1 MKPARIPGFIGE
13 QQRGNF
19 IHIQCTCF
27 LLIVFLIQGVHT
39 FAQKP
44 TIERE
49 QGAIKVVKLAEGLD
63 HPWALAFLPDN
74 RVMVTERSGA
84 LKIIDTMNKISKPLE
99 GSPEVFAKGQG
110 GLMDIALDP
119 DFSNNHYIYLSYAE
133 AGQDST
139 STTALGR
146 GTFRNDRLNN
156 FEVIFRMEPGIKED
170 KHFGNRI
177 IFTPEGQIL
186 FTLADRFK
194 FDPAQ
199 DNSNHMG
206 TIVRINKDGSVPT
219 DNPFV
224 GDPNALDEIW
234 SYGHRNIE
242 SAAIDPKTGKLWV
255 AEMGPMGGDELN
267 QPQVGKNYGW
277 PLVSWGRNY
286 DGSNIPNP
294 DTRPD
299 LEDAVIVWTPT
310 ISPSGMIF
318 YDGNMFPE
326 WKDHAII
333 GGLTSSGIVIV
344 SIQDDKATETERVPL
359 AARIRD
365 IAQGPDGAVYVI
377 TDAKNG
383 MLLKLQK
390 ME

>member
-1 MKPARIPGFIGE
+1 MKPIVTPGINRSKTLKNSPPHTFVM
-13 QQRGNF
+13 
-19 IHIQCTCF
+19 
-27 LLIVFLIQGVHT
+27 LLLFVFLFQGMHT
-39 FAQKP
+39 YAQKP
-44 TIERE
+44 TIERDE
-49 QGAIKVVKLAEGLD
+49 GAIKVNKLAEGLD

-74 RVMVTERSGA
+74 RLLVTERSGT
-84 LKIIDTMNKISKPLE
+84 LKIMDTANKLSKPIQ
-99 GSPEVFAKGQG
+99 GTPKVFAKGQG
-110 GLMDIALDP
+110 GLMDVALDP
-119 DFSNNHYIYLSYAE
+119 DFAKNNYIYLSYAE
-133 AGQDST
+133 PGPDST

-146 GTFRNDRLNN
+146 GTLQNDRINN
-156 FEVIFRMEPGIKED
+156 FEVIFRMEHKIKGD
-170 KHFGNRI
+170 MHYGNRI
-177 IFTPEGQIL
+177 VFTPQGQIL
-186 FTLADRFK
+186 FTLADRFQ

-206 TIVRINKDGSVPT
+206 TIVKINKDGSVPQ

-224 GDPNALDEIW
+224 GDDKALDEIW
-234 SYGHRNIE
+234 SYGHRNVE

-267 QPQVGKNYGW
+267 QPEVGKNYGW

-299 LEDAVIVWTPT
+299 LEDAIIKWTPT

-318 YDGNMFPE
+318 YDGDMYPE
-326 WKDHAII
+326 WKGHAII

-344 SIQDDKATETERVPL
+344 RINDGKAEEVERVPL
-359 AARIRD
+359 AARVRD
-365 IAQGPDGAVYVI
+365 VAQGPNGAIFVV
-377 TDAKNG
+377 TDSENG
-383 MLLKLQK
+383 MVLKLEK